1 MFSTRGLFCQKI
13 LDLFLH
19 FLFLTKYI
27 MKWGEGGGGQ
37 EGGEVEERKRK
48 NELEGW
54 FEC

>member
-27 MKWGEGGGGQ
+27 MKWGEGGGQ

>member
-27 MKWGEGGGGQ
+27 MKWGEGGGGKK
-37 EGGEVEERKRK
+37 GGKWKKEKERM
-48 NELEGW
+48 N
-54 FEC
+54 